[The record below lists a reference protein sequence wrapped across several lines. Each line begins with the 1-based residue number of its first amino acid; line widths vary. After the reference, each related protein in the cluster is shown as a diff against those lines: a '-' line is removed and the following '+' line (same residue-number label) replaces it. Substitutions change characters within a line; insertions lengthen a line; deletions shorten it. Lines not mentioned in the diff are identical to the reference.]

1 MQKKTDHENVSDII
15 PEYGIGLDAGGTF
28 TDAVLVQLP
37 EGTVLDYHKA
47 VTTALNPIEGIRKA
61 LAGLPKEKFDLVN
74 FVSLATTFAT
84 NAIVEGKGGQ
94 AGLILI
100 GYDPEHPRLKGMSP
114 MMHLHG
120 GHDCLG
126 REKETLSLDELQN
139 RLPNFRNGLDAIA
152 VSGFFFGSQPGS

>member
-1 MQKKTDHENVSDII
+1 MQQKTEQSHSSGRVSG
-15 PEYGIGLDAGGTF
+15 YGIGLDAGGTF

-114 MMHLHG
+114 VMHLHG
-120 GHDCLG
+120 GHDCMG
-126 REKETLSLDELQN
+126 KEKEK
-139 RLPNFRNGLDAIA
+139 
-152 VSGFFFGSQPGS
+152 